1 MYQIG
6 ARINAALIL
15 LYAARGG
22 LGAMLSDL
30 PWYIQVWVVGACGFG
45 LVVAIQV
52 WVYER
57 RSVWM
62 YSLWVPLQT
71 TGTFAAAWSLGDS
84 VTGSLLTG
92 LIEALFLVIVGLVIA
107 TQISRI

>member
-1 MYQIG
+1 MHQIV
-6 ARINAALIL
+6 ARACAALIMM
-15 LYAARGG
+15 YAVHGG
-22 LGAMLSDL
+22 LGALLSDL

-45 LVVAIQV
+45 FVVATQV

-71 TGTFAAAWSLGDS
+71 TGRFAAAWSLGDS
-84 VTGSLLTG
+84 VTLSLIAA